1 MVHRTSEASD
11 TLERGSR
18 SPDRSEPPAPALLPG
33 WRSIPHAIVRA
44 RGEEGYIELD
54 ALHPQKGVALLAF
67 LEKDEVA
74 DPGEARAVF
83 EEMLRDM
90 ELAERFPGLLPV
102 VALAV
107 GEPTDDLDR
116 QLERAFASEPAP
128 TLPPGWVEWLADR
141 LAPRQPESN
150 EPPPR
155 LAAPLRDDETPPPVG
170 TLLIAP
176 SRREIDDVRRAEDAI
191 EAPNS
196 APSDRPKIET
206 PRVVEWGISLGF
218 AVAIV
223 LALLIVLAF
232 FSRTGRL
239 F

>member
-44 RGEEGYIELD
+44 RGEEGYIELV

-107 GEPTDDLDR
+107 GEPTDDLD
-116 QLERAFASEPAP
+116 
-128 TLPPGWVEWLADR
+128 
-141 LAPRQPESN
+141 
-150 EPPPR
+150 
-155 LAAPLRDDETPPPVG
+155 G